1 MSSNMKLILVMLS
14 VFVTGAFSTSV
25 MCSLQNQNP
34 CTDFP
39 ELCSA
44 NGARC
49 EVKGPC
55 EYECVCP
62 VDAKGCIGTQ
72 QASADRSDVRPLQS
86 ESLLIFTMDLFN
98 DFPPVKKV
106 PVNKTAAP
114 DTTTTAAVPTT
125 TASTSTTT
133 STTTSK
139 TTTTVPASTT
149 TSTTTTTTQSNAPIF
164 QASMVERHFVKSNE
178 VQDDFDSLVT
188 QPENV
193 TSNDDQNVNSS
204 DSFPGLIA
212 ILSTPRPTAQN
223 VKPSSVSPNQD
234 IKQILETIKSSF
246 QLLTSHLIGS
256 ENRLTPTVQ
265 TSTPASNA
273 AAPSTAR
280 ASSTSAA
287 PRSFTTTISTN
298 DSSLRTDLKTA

>member
-1 MSSNMKLILVMLS
+1 MKLILVLLS

-34 CTDFP
+34 CTNFP

-72 QASADRSDVRPLQS
+72 QASADKSDVRHLQS
-86 ESLLIFTMDLFN
+86 ESLLIFSPDLFN

-114 DTTTTAAVPTT
+114 HTTTTAAVPTT
-125 TASTSTTT
+125 TASPSTTT

-139 TTTTVPASTT
+139 TTGTTTVPASTT
-149 TSTTTTTTQSNAPIF
+149 TSTITTTTQSNAPIF

-178 VQDDFDSLVT
+178 VQDDFDSLVPP

-193 TSNDDQNVNSS
+193 TSNDDQNANSS

-212 ILSTPRPTAQN
+212 ILSTPSPTAQN
-223 VKPSSVSPNQD
+223 VKPSSVSPSQD
-234 IKQILETIKSSF
+234 LKQILETIKSSF

-256 ENRLTPTVQ
+256 ENQLTPTIQ

-287 PRSFTTTISTN
+287 SRSFTTTISTN